1 MSESPDTPA
10 ISADTPLKKRPFAPF
25 VAGAVGVLLLAFLMM
40 LAFADTGSSDSANS
54 PLLGKPAPEVQSTLI
69 DGGNFDLARRKGSW
83 VVLNF
88 FNSTCVP
95 CRQEH
100 GLLVDFAAEQ
110 KMSEDPV
117 ELYTVVNDDNDAA
130 VKAFFASYGG
140 EWSKVRDD
148 DGAISVAFGVA
159 KVPESWVIDPD
170 GFVRMRV
177 IGALSEGFLTARIDE
192 LKRQYSGQS

>member
-1 MSESPDTPA
+1 MSESPDTSA
-10 ISADTPLKKRPFAPF
+10 VSADMTLKKRPFAPF